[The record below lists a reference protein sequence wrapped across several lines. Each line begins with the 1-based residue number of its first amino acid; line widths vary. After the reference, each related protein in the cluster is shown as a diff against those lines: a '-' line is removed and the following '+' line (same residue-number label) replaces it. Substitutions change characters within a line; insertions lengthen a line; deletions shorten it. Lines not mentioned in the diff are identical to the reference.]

1 VLIVLDT
8 NVLISALITPFGN
21 AARILDMILIG
32 GLQTLYDDR
41 ILSEYREVLSR
52 PKFGFEKKDVEAL
65 LSFVEGEGFR
75 ITAMPLK
82 EASTDED
89 DVPFIEVAISGET
102 DALITGNKRHFAGRY
117 AKRLKIMT
125 TDEFLKF
132 WRQKKTT
139 FSTSSEKN

>member
-1 VLIVLDT
+1 MLIVLDT

-32 GLQTLYDDR
+32 ELQTLYDDR

-52 PKFGFEKKDVEAL
+52 PKFSFEKKDVEAL

-75 ITAMPLK
+75 ITATPLK

-102 DALITGNKRHFAGRY
+102 DALITGNKRHFEGRY

-125 TDEFLKF
+125 PDEFLKF
-132 WRQKKTT
+132 WRQKK
-139 FSTSSEKN
+139 K